1 MWLYDLRPKFK
12 VREDRTR
19 LMWLGIAG
27 NVVILLIATF
37 LMVGGMYGSMCALS
51 RLVPR
56 PLFFA
61 LTGSSDPQ
69 SRHPRRL
76 RRIGWSSL
84 VVRRQLGLGLST
96 AADRVRAHRV
106 CKKSGQA
113 DRSLAP
119 L

>member
-19 LMWLGIAG
+19 LMWLGVAG

-37 LMVGGMYGSMCALS
+37 LMVGGMYGSMCASS
-51 RLVPR
+51 RLLLR

-69 SRHPRRL
+69 SRHSRRL

-84 VVRRQLGLGLST
+84 VMRRQLGLGLNRCRRS
-96 AADRVRAHRV
+96 AGSSESAKRAGR
-106 CKKSGQA
+106 
-113 DRSLAP
+113 P
-119 L
+119 T